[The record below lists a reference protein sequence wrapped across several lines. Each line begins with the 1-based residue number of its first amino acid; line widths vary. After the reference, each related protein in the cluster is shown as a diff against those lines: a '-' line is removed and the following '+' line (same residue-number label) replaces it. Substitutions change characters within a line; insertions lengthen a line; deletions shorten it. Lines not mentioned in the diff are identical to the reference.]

1 MTDRAKTKATKKPTP
16 LMTIRHR
23 IQAFAVL
30 ATFLL
35 GLRHVLPGKA
45 STGGSFDAFCPFG
58 GIETLLPYLFRG
70 ETLKTTN
77 LLNFAI
83 LFGVLGVSLVAGRA
97 FCGWLCP
104 LGALQDKLARLARKL
119 SGEKRYIRGKKSAAR
134 FPMRLPKRVDKWA
147 RTIKYLLLGIILW
160 VSVTAVY
167 PPLHFLCPVRAV
179 FSFQMT
185 GLLWSVLITF
195 VVTSLLIER
204 FWCKYLC
211 PLGAALAIFNKI
223 APLRLQV
230 DDHKCVDCGRCDVE
244 CPMDIAD
251 AHANSRDL
259 ECIQCLECLETCALK
274 DTVTLEMI
282 TIQAPHDA

>member
-1 MTDRAKTKATKKPTP
+1 M
-16 LMTIRHR
+16 L
-23 IQAFAVL
+23 AVF
-30 ATFLL
+30 ATFLI
-35 GLRHVLPGKA
+35 GLRHVMPGKA

-83 LFGVLGVSLVAGRA
+83 LIGVLGVSLVAGRA

-104 LGALQDKLARLARKL
+104 LGAVQDYLARLARKW
-119 SGEKRYIRGKKSAAR
+119 SGEKRFIRGKKSPAR
-134 FPMRLPKRVDKWA
+134 FPTRLPKQVDKWA
-147 RTIKYLLLGIILW
+147 RNIKYLILGIILW

-167 PPLHFLCPVRAV
+167 PPLHYLCPVRAL
-179 FSFQMT
+179 FSFQLQT

-195 VVTSLLIER
+195 IVTSMLVER

-223 APLRLQV
+223 MPLRLRV
-230 DDHKCVDCGRCDVE
+230 NEHTCVDCGRCDTE
-244 CPMDIAD
+244 CPMDIKN

-259 ECIQCLECLETCALK
+259 ECIQCLECLETCSLK
-274 DTVTLEMI
+274 DTITLEMV
-282 TIQAPHDA
+282 TIHSPTDA